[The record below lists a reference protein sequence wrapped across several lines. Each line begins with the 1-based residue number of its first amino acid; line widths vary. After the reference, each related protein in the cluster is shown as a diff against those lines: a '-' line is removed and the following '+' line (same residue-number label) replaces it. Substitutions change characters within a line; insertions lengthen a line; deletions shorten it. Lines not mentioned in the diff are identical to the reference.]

1 MYVHA
6 GRIVGSE
13 AVHVRYR
20 WVHGGLMRTRD
31 VDQIDLDCCP
41 DDNVADIPCQ
51 IIGLVIKD
59 ASGDN
64 KSDSGGANAA
74 SVSKSIN

>member
-1 MYVHA
+1 MCTRVGLWAVKLYMLD
-6 GRIVGSE
+6 IVGCM
-13 AVHVRYR
+13 V
-20 WVHGGLMRTRD
+20 GLMRTRD

-51 IIGLVIKD
+51 IVGLVIKD
-59 ASGDN
+59 ASSDN
-64 KSDSGGANAA
+64 KSDSGGANAG

>member
-1 MYVHA
+1 MCTRVESWAVKLYMLD
-6 GRIVGSE
+6 IVGCM
-13 AVHVRYR
+13 V
-20 WVHGGLMRTRD
+20 GLMRTRD